1 MAKKES
7 EDVTKLSNK
16 ELKEKLTSL
25 GITTG
30 PIVDSTRKI
39 YERKLEKLLTKG
51 KDLAYSTDEDAVP
64 EQEVESE
71 DKPVEPI
78 KEKKRTKKAQKSDP
92 KSDPVIE
99 EKFSDEEDEEPVVKN
114 SSSRRRSARILKSKS
129 KKDTDVEQIDEQEEE
144 AEEEAEVE
152 QEEESVEEN
161 KDEEVEVA
169 KDESKSTESVQ
180 VLSTKTAITSHI

>member
-1 MAKKES
+1 M
-7 EDVTKLSNK
+7 
-16 ELKEKLTSL
+16 
-25 GITTG
+25 G
-30 PIVDSTRKI
+30 
-39 YERKLEKLLTKG
+39 
-51 KDLAYSTDEDAVP
+51 
-64 EQEVESE
+64 
-71 DKPVEPI
+71 
-78 KEKKRTKKAQKSDP
+78 KKAP
-92 KSDPVIE
+92 KSDPVVE

-144 AEEEAEVE
+144 AEEEAGVE

-180 VLSTKTAITSHI
+180 VLSTKTAITSHIHTILFLALVAIAGYLLYSEADAIQSALEDMWDYAVASYSRLYYSMMPEIETIQPDTPPPPAAEPQVGEPVPTDEL